1 MQAAREV
8 GADGFIQRLGG
19 GYSEMMKERGRTLSS
34 GERQLLSFARAL
46 AGDPEILVLDEATS
60 HIDTATEVVIQKAL
74 NRLVENRTSIII
86 AHRLSTIRSADR
98 ILVFHH
104 GVLREQGSH
113 DELIAKD
120 GVYARLYRLQFGT
133 VR

>member
-1 MQAAREV
+1 GLDE
-8 GADGFIQRLGG
+8 I
-19 GYSEMMKERGRTLSS
+19 MKERGRNLSS

-60 HIDTATEVVIQKAL
+60 HIDTATEIRIQQAL
-74 NRLVENRTSIII
+74 ERLVEGRTSVII

-104 GVLREQGSH
+104 GELREQGRH
-113 DELIAKD
+113 RELID
-120 GVYARLYRLQFGT
+120 QGGIYARLYQLQFGGEEGAA
-133 VR
+133 